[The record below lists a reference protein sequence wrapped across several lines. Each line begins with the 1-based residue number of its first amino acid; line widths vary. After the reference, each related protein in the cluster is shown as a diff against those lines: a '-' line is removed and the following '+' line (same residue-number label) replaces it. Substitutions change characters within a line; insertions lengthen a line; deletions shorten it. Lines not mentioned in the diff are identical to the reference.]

1 MDDLKLTELS
11 LSERAKQRIHKYI
24 SKMELEKSNKLPSEE
39 TLAKIIGVSRVTI
52 RKALDD
58 LAAEGI
64 VFRRQGKGTF
74 VNVDSLNI
82 KVKFNPAMEF
92 LQMIRKCGYEPSV
105 RLLNIQE
112 IPCDDDIGGLLQLD
126 KSCTLVRSE
135 KFFLADD
142 KICAYCMDYFD
153 ISLIGGSDAYENFSK
168 YESSVFKY
176 IYSYSK
182 EKIEWDKV
190 EIDTVLGKDIPYFM
204 TYVPDDAYGC
214 KPYLRLKGVDYNSA
228 DKPLVYAEEYIDT
241 SLIKFS
247 MIRQRMIHYD
257 DE

>member
-1 MDDLKLTELS
+1 MDDFKLSELS
-11 LSERAKQRIHKYI
+11 LSERARQNIHKYI

-39 TLAKIIGVSRVTI
+39 SLAKIIGVSRVTI

-92 LQMIRKCGYEPSV
+92 SQMIRKCGYEPSV
-105 RLLNIQE
+105 QLLNIQT
-112 IPCDDDIGGLLQLD
+112 IPYDEVIGSLLQLE
-126 KSCTLVRSE
+126 KSSTLVMTE
-135 KFFLADD
+135 KFFLADG
-142 KICAYCMDYFD
+142 KICAYCIDYFD
-153 ISLIGGSDAYENFSK
+153 LSLIGGSDAYENFSR
-168 YESSVFKY
+168 YESSVFNY
-176 IYSYSK
+176 IYRHSK

-190 EIDTVLGKDIPYFM
+190 EIDSVLGKDIPFFL
-204 TYVPDDAYGC
+204 TYVPADTYGF
-214 KPYLRLKGVDYNSA
+214 KPYLRLKGVDYNSE

-241 SLIKFS
+241 SVIKFS
-247 MIRQRMIHYD
+247 MIRQKIIHYSND
-257 DE
+257 